1 MNIIRILDRR
11 AMYLAMA
18 FVLVLM
24 SLVLPAMASAAQI
37 TTRSIA
43 LSSSS
48 KAATNVSYE
57 VTFTPAENAGAFV
70 VDFCSNSPV
79 VGSACTAASADNFDA
94 TAADSASAGVTD
106 VTGAASQFVVEVPL
120 VADTPITVEVTG
132 IDNPDTAGP
141 LYARVVTY
149 DNEANALLYES
160 ETLGSGV
167 QDTGSIAIS
176 ITDSIG
182 VTGSVLESMLFCVAS
197 EQITADCGDA
207 ADNPPT
213 IGLGSDVGG
222 TTALDPGQL
231 STGILYTQI
240 STNAAGGA
248 VVSLKSDAEGCGGL
262 LRLGDEE
269 ECYIAPALATGIAAG
284 EAKFGLLVGAA
295 YATDG
300 VANATGTLQAVTGS
314 GYNDTTYALNYV
326 DGDATGVTSAY
337 GDPLLDTNNLPAN
350 NQNADITFG
359 ASVSNDTPAGSY
371 AANLSMIATGR
382 F

>member
-1 MNIIRILDRR
+1 MNFIRILDRR

-48 KAATNVSYE
+48 KAATNVTYE
-57 VTFTPAENAGAFV
+57 VTFTPAANAGAFV
-70 VDFCSNSPV
+70 VDFCSDSPV
-79 VGSACTAASADNFDA
+79 IGATCTAPGGFSA
-94 TAADSASAGVTD
+94 TSADSASAGVTD
-106 VTGAASQFVVEVPL
+106 TTGAASKFTVEVPL

-132 IDNPDTAGP
+132 ITNPSAAGP
-141 LYARVVTY
+141 LYARIITF
-149 DNEANALLYES
+149 DNETNALAYTS
-160 ETLGSGV
+160 PTVGTGAV
-167 QDTGSIAIS
+167 DTGSVAIS
-176 ITDSIG
+176 ITDTIG
-182 VTGSVLESMLFCVAS
+182 VTGAVLESMLFCVSSATIL
-197 EQITADCGDA
+197 EDCEDADQ
-207 ADNPPT
+207 NPPT
-213 IGLGSDVGG
+213 IALGEDVGG
-222 TTALDPGQL
+222 NTALVPTAV

-240 STNAAGGA
+240 STNAGGGA
-248 VVSLKSDAEGCGGL
+248 VVTLKSDAADCGGL

-269 ECYIAPALATGIAAG
+269 ECYIEPALAGNITAG
-284 EAKFGLLVGAA
+284 QAKFGLLVGAA
-295 YATDG
+295 YPTADAEGTP
-300 VANATGTLQAVTGS
+300 TGTLQAVTGS

-337 GDPLLDTNNLPAN
+337 GDPLLDTNNAPAN
-350 NQNADITFG
+350 NQNVNVTFG
-359 ASVSNDTPAGSY
+359 ASVSNDTPAGTY